1 MKSLM
6 KTMVIAVSLM
16 VGLLF
21 GQGAWAIGPG
31 GGLTGEGGDTGAWT
45 LDVTPLDL
53 QGFTGNEPIET
64 FTGTVTAVE
73 KMAGVSDGVQL
84 VLRDETGSTYT
95 ILMGPEGFIDNQS
108 LKFAVNDKIEV
119 RGKRVGFYVI
129 ASEASKGDWS
139 MRLRNEDDGV
149 PIWQCCFLREM
160 EK

>member
-1 MKSLM
+1 
-6 KTMVIAVSLM
+6 MVIAVSLM

-31 GGLTGEGGDTGAWT
+31 SALVGEGGDPGAWT
-45 LDVTPLDL
+45 LDVPTVDL
-53 QGFTGNEPIET
+53 QGFTGDEPIET
-64 FTGTVTAVE
+64 FAGTVTSVE

-84 VLRDETGSTYT
+84 TLRDRSGSTYT
-95 ILMGPEGFIDNQS
+95 ILMGPEGFINNQS

-119 RGKRVGFYVI
+119 RGKRVGFHVI

-139 MRLRNEDDGV
+139 MRLRNEYDGA
-149 PIWQCCFLREM
+149 PIWQCCFLREI

>member
-21 GQGAWAIGPG
+21 GQGAWAIGRG

-84 VLRDETGSTYT
+84 VLRDEYGQYVHDPY
-95 ILMGPEGFIDNQS
+95 GP
-108 LKFAVNDKIEV
+108 
-119 RGKRVGFYVI
+119 
-129 ASEASKGDWS
+129 
-139 MRLRNEDDGV
+139 
-149 PIWQCCFLREM
+149 
-160 EK
+160 